1 MTFSVTSLFRTC
13 TARFRRTGHVLLG
26 LVWGLVWGLLWLG
39 MTASFPNAARAEAT
53 SSASTPV
60 ILSTD
65 VGNEIDD
72 QWAIVW
78 LLTDPAFDVRGILSA
93 HAPSLPDPAAHAS
106 FRILRNVVEQRLGL
120 AVHPPLLEG
129 SSLPLTSRTAP
140 QPSAASDFLL
150 AQSRGFTPEHPL
162 TVLVIGAATDVASAL
177 LTDPTLAQRI
187 RIVAMAFRNLG
198 PDGATEYNEQNDPRA
213 WQVVL
218 HSAVPLTIGTGEVC
232 ERTLG
237 LHFAQARDLLANHGP
252 VAAWLWSEYQ
262 EWYFREVKPMR
273 VNDFSKPWVIWDV
286 ITLAYVRGLATA
298 TAQPRP
304 ELDDSMTFRSGTTG
318 ATVNRITTVDTARVW
333 QEFLAN
339 LDRFQQTH
347 LVPDRPE

>member
-1 MTFSVTSLFRTC
+1 MPIVVCWPHLCSTSRSRVTRPF
-13 TARFRRTGHVLLG
+13 AVLGLCLG
-26 LVWGLVWGLLWLG
+26 LV
-39 MTASFPNAARAEAT
+39 MTALSNIATAQAAQPEAT
-53 SSASTPV
+53 ASTPV

-93 HAPSLPDPAAHAS
+93 HAPSLPDPSAHAS
-106 FRILRNVVEQRLGL
+106 YRILRNVVEQRLGL
-120 AVHPPLLEG
+120 VAHPPLLEG
-129 SSLPLTSRTAP
+129 ASLPLTSRTTP
-140 QPSAASDFLL
+140 QPSAATDFLL

-177 LTDPTLAQRI
+177 ITDPTLAQRI
-187 RIVAMAFRNLG
+187 RVVAMAFRSLG
-198 PDGATEYNEQNDPRA
+198 PGGANEYNEQNDPRA
-213 WQVVL
+213 WQVLL
-218 HSAVPLTIGTGEVC
+218 HADVPLTIGTAEVC

-237 LHFAQARDLLANHGP
+237 LNFAQARDLLANHGP
-252 VAAWLWSEYQ
+252 VAAWLWQEYQ
-262 EWYFREVKPMR
+262 TWYFSNVKPLR

-304 ELDDSMTFRSGTTG
+304 ELDDSMNFRPGAPG
-318 ATVNRITTVDTARVW
+318 ATVNLVTTLDTARVW
-333 QEFLAN
+333 REFLAH

-347 LVPDRPE
+347 RVQPPPE